1 MSRALKVRP
10 MDGQDSKS
18 FDLSQVVVGLL
29 RDGRTQLIPN
39 TPGPPARVNGFTVG
53 APVMTRDAPHGG
65 EMHPDGDELL
75 FLLSGHVLVFL
86 EERGSERVLDLH
98 PGEAVIVPRAV
109 WHRVV
114 LREPSQILHI
124 TPGPGGEHRPLPAT

>member
-1 MSRALKVRP
+1 MK
-10 MDGQDSKS
+10 GQPRNC

-29 RDGRTQLIPN
+29 RDGTTQLIPN
-39 TPGPPARVNGFTVG
+39 RPGPPSRVNGFTVG
-53 APVMTRDAPHGG
+53 APVMIRNAPHGG
-65 EMHPDGDELL
+65 EMHPDGDEVL
-75 FLLSGHVLVFL
+75 FLLSGHVSVLL
-86 EERGSERVLDLH
+86 EEGGSERVLDLH